1 MSVTSIPIER
11 FLFGNEHWRSYRAID
26 EIGVYCDL
34 LDNLQ
39 AKIDSLKT
47 RGKDDEVTLVNVQAV
62 ISSYAV
68 EIAMKSL
75 WALDNSPAT
84 PPRGRDGH
92 DLLIMFDGLKKE
104 TVESLGRFQLTR
116 KVLEDFPSP
125 FPSNRYSME
134 ASSRDIVVYE
144 AGFLRSLAQLMRD
157 KLDQAKATRSQTRV
171 AHST

>member
-1 MSVTSIPIER
+1 MSVISIPIER
-11 FLFGNEHWRSYRAID
+11 FLLGNEHWRSYRAID

-34 LDNLQ
+34 LDGLQ
-39 AKIDSLKT
+39 DRIDSLQV
-47 RGKDDEVTLVNVQAV
+47 RGKDEEVTLFNVQAV

-104 TVESLGRFQLTR
+104 TVESLGRLQLT
-116 KVLEDFPSP
+116 KEVLKDFPSP
-125 FPSNRYSME
+125 FPNNRYSME
-134 ASSRDIVVYE
+134 VSGKDIVVYK
-144 AGFLRSLAQLMRD
+144 AGLLRSLAQLLRD
-157 KLDQAKATRSQTRV
+157 KLDQTRKEMIS
-171 AHST
+171 

>member
-1 MSVTSIPIER
+1 MSVISIPIER

-34 LDNLQ
+34 LDGLQ
-39 AKIDSLKT
+39 DRIDSLQV
-47 RGKDDEVTLVNVQAV
+47 RGKDEEATLVNVQAV

-75 WALDNSPAT
+75 GALDNSPAT

-104 TVESLGRFQLTR
+104 TVESLRRIQLTR
-116 KVLEDFPSP
+116 DLLRGFPSP
-125 FPSNRYSME
+125 SPSNRYSME
-134 ASSRDIVVYE
+134 DGSRNIAVYD
-144 AGFLRSLAQLMRD
+144 AGFLRQLGQLLKD
-157 KLDQAKATRSQTRV
+157 KLDQTRKGLI
-171 AHST
+171 

>member
-1 MSVTSIPIER
+1 MPTISVPIER
-11 FLFGNEHWRSYRAID
+11 FLFGNENWRSYRAVD

-34 LDNLQ
+34 LDILQ
-39 AKIDSLKT
+39 ARIDSLQT
-47 RGKDDEVTLVNVQAV
+47 RGKDEDVTLVNVQAV

-104 TVESLGRFQLTR
+104 TVESLGRLQLTR

-134 ASSRDIVVYE
+134 ATSRDIVVYK
-144 AGFLRSLAQLMRD
+144 AGFLKSLAQLLRD
-157 KLDQAKATRSQTRV
+157 NLDQARHPEVRPR
-171 AHST
+171 

>member
-1 MSVTSIPIER
+1 VPTISVPIER
-11 FLFGNEHWRSYRAID
+11 FLFGNENWRSYRAAD

-34 LDNLQ
+34 LDILQ
-39 AKIDSLKT
+39 TRIDSLQT
-47 RGKDDEVTLVNVQAV
+47 RGKDEEVTLINVQAV

-75 WALDNSPAT
+75 WALDNSPAI

-104 TVESLGRFQLTR
+104 TVDSLGQLQLTR
-116 KVLEDFPSP
+116 KVLEGFPSP

-134 ASSRDIVVYE
+134 ANSRDVVVYE
-144 AGFLRSLAQLMRD
+144 TGFLRSLAQLLQDRLEQS
-157 KLDQAKATRSQTRV
+157 KKEQLSPT
-171 AHST
+171 